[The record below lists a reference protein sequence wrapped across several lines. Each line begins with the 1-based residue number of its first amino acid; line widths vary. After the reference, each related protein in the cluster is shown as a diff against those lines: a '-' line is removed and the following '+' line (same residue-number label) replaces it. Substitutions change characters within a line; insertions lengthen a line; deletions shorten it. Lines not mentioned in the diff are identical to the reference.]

1 MIINSTPSNVT
12 WFSSAQSSMPS
23 INSMDE
29 NGIIK
34 ILDACLVNG
43 GIERSVLSVTIDG
56 NNVTLDFGSGHG
68 FNLYQIIYISGADDA
83 LINGNHKVI
92 DMTNN
97 TATIEVVGALVDTG
111 VIKAKIAPLG
121 YESIFGTTDPL
132 KRAYRSLAASSAKR
146 VLYLDMSYPDG
157 AGYHATS
164 PARRAMVDVCEDM
177 QTLGVQINS
186 YTSAINN
193 KPTNKNGSL
202 FWYQSRDRSKATAIS
217 TADIPWVVVG
227 NGDYFYL
234 CIAWSQYSSH
244 ANQGLKDVYAFGEF
258 LGISETT
265 LNNTILM
272 AHQIVDDADTSLYT
286 GMLGGNFSTVQSGT
300 LVPTYVLAGSVLKPR
315 RMAIISGSTTQQV
328 YSGLTGAPYP
338 STAGNFLFTQIP
350 KILGD
355 DGGVIGLMPSL
366 LFIDHTT
373 NGTIDSEVID
383 GVLMVRVQQS
393 AKTSAAPANVGFY
406 VGV

>member
-23 INSMDE
+23 INSTDE

-43 GIERSVLSVTIDG
+43 GIERTVLSVTIDG

-68 FNLYQIIYISGADDA
+68 FNLYQIIYISGADDT

-111 VIKAKIAPLG
+111 AVRAKIAPLG

-146 VLYLDMSYPDG
+146 VLYLDMSYP
-157 AGYHATS
+157 AGTDYNSTS
-164 PARRAMVDVCEDM
+164 PSRRAMVDVCEDM
-177 QTLGVQINS
+177 QELGVQINS
-186 YTSAINN
+186 YTGAINN

-202 FWYQSRDRSKATAIS
+202 LWYQSRTLASYQAVDSFS
-217 TADIPWVVVG
+217 SPWLVIG
-227 NGDYFYL
+227 NGDFFYL
-234 CIAWSQYSSH
+234 CIGFLSRPSWIGSGIKETYGFGEYIALDEATDATFLLAAYSVDDKATSYFSSLGGYFGSTGGNCVFI
-244 ANQGLKDVYAFGEF
+244 NQGGAFTKSVIAFAGD
-258 LGISETT
+258 
-265 LNNTILM
+265 NT
-272 AHQIVDDADTSLYT
+272 
-286 GMLGGNFSTVQSGT
+286 G
-300 LVPTYVLAGSVLKPR
+300 
-315 RMAIISGSTTQQV
+315 
-328 YSGLTGAPYP
+328 YSGAIGGAYP
-338 STAGNFLFTQIP
+338 SPRGNFLFTLP
-350 KILGD
+350 LKILDSTKSITGF
-355 DGGVIGLMPSL
+355 MPAY
-366 LFIDHTT
+366 LFIEHQMLGGND
-373 NGTIDSEVID
+373 GQVID
-383 GVLMVRVQQS
+383 GCLIS
-393 AKTSAAPANVGFY
+393 KTQKNSSETVSPTNVGFY

>member
-12 WFSSAQSSMPS
+12 WFSSAQSSMPT

-43 GIERSVLSVTIDG
+43 GVERSVLSVTIDG

-111 VIKAKIAPLG
+111 VIKANIAPLG

-132 KRAYRSLAASSAKR
+132 KRAYRSLATSSAKR
-146 VLYLDMSYPDG
+146 VLYLDMSYPNG
-157 AGYHATS
+157 AGYASTS

-202 FWYQSRDRSKATAIS
+202 FWHQARDSSKALSIGS
-217 TADIPWVVVG
+217 FVVPWLVVG
-227 NGDYFYL
+227 NGDFFYL
-234 CIAWSQYSSH
+234 CIGFSSRSSYI
-244 ANQGLKDVYAFGEF
+244 NSGIKETYGFGEYIALDKTTDATF
-258 LGISETT
+258 LIAANSNDDVSSSYYSEF
-265 LNNTILM
+265 
-272 AHQIVDDADTSLYT
+272 
-286 GMLGGNFSTVQSGT
+286 GGNF
-300 LVPTYVLAGSVLKPR
+300 
-315 RMAIISGSTTQQV
+315 GSTTYNYV
-328 YSGLTGAPYP
+328 FSSVDGAFSKSMIAFASDYSGYSGGSGGAYP
-338 STAGNFLFTQIP
+338 SPSGNFLFTLP
-350 KILGD
+350 LKILD
-355 DGGVIGLMPSL
+355 TARSIIGFMPAY
-366 LFIDHTT
+366 LFIEHQMLGNSD
-373 NGTIDSEVID
+373 GQVID
-383 GVLMVRVQQS
+383 GCLISRVQRISLSSPQ
-393 AKTSAAPANVGFY
+393 PANVGFY

>member
-12 WFSSAQSSMPS
+12 WFSAAQSSMPT

-92 DMTNN
+92 GMTNN

-132 KRAYRSLAASSAKR
+132 KRAYRSLAASSNKR
-146 VLYLDMSYPDG
+146 VLYLDMSYPDNSGYG
-157 AGYHATS
+157 ATA
-164 PARRAMVDVCEDM
+164 PVRRAMIDVCEDM

-193 KPTNKNGSL
+193 KPTNPNGAL
-202 FWYQSRDRSKATAIS
+202 FWYQARGSSKTTNIDS
-217 TADIPWVVVG
+217 FTVPWMVVG
-227 NGDYFYL
+227 SGDFFYL
-234 CIAWSQYSSH
+234 CIGFSSYSSYKTS
-244 ANQGLKDVYAFGEF
+244 GVKDTYGFGEYIALDKEVDATF
-258 LGISETT
+258 LIAANSNDDTASSHYSEFGSYFG
-265 LNNTILM
+265 NTINNYVFISTANSFSKGM
-272 AHQIVDDADTSLYT
+272 IAFAGDNT
-286 GMLGGNFSTVQSGT
+286 G
-300 LVPTYVLAGSVLKPR
+300 
-315 RMAIISGSTTQQV
+315 
-328 YSGLTGAPYP
+328 YSGLTGGIYP
-338 STAGNFLFTQIP
+338 SPSGNFLFTLPLKVLDATKSI
-350 KILGD
+350 
-355 DGGVIGLMPSL
+355 IGFMPAY
-366 LFIDHTT
+366 LFIEHQMLGNNDGH
-373 NGTIDSEVID
+373 VID
-383 GVLMVRVQQS
+383 GCLISRVQRAS
-393 AKTSAAPANVGFY
+393 TNSPSPANVGFY